1 MSTANGQPRRRRA
14 GLRPNG
20 GGSPTGRRRAR
31 LLIVAGFV
39 VSGLCGA
46 FFYFLPV
53 LTTALHDTGQPRPAA
68 DPGGRSVPA
77 PAAGQPFT
85 VLLLGSDN
93 DRKFVAAHIL
103 TQTMI
108 LVRVV
113 PATHQVWMLSI
124 PRDLWVPISTGGS
137 AKIDA
142 AYEIGGPASA
152 IATVE
157 QDFHVHVDYYA
168 WVGLNGLVNLIN
180 RLGGIDL
187 IAQMPVLDDFYP
199 ADLAGGD
206 PYGYRRVV
214 VLPGPQYDQGL
225 LTLEYVRSRHGDLL
239 GDIARSK
246 RQQQLLVDL
255 RAAAHALSIADLPSL
270 VSALNGQFH
279 TDLGLGQLSSLLPLA
294 RGITSASVHE
304 LVMLPPDFTY
314 GTTDGQ
320 DVLFPNWPAIQ
331 QLVASAFPTA

>member
-1 MSTANGQPRRRRA
+1 
-14 GLRPNG
+14 
-20 GGSPTGRRRAR
+20 
-31 LLIVAGFV
+31 
-39 VSGLCGA
+39 VSGLCGG

-53 LTTALHDTGQPRPAA
+53 VTTALHDTGQARPRT
-68 DPGGRSVPA
+68 DPGGRAAGPGGT

-93 DRKFVAAHIL
+93 DKKFVAAHIL

-113 PATHQVWMLSI
+113 PATHQVWMLSL

-142 AYEIGGPASA
+142 AYETGGPSSA
-152 IATVE
+152 ISTVE

-168 WVGLNGLVNLIN
+168 WVGLNGLVDLID

-187 IAQMPVLDDFYP
+187 VAQMPVLDNFYP
-199 ADLAGGD
+199 ADLASGD

-214 VLPGPQYDQGL
+214 VLPGPQFDAGIL
-225 LTLEYVRSRHGDLL
+225 SLEYVRSRHGDLL

-246 RQQQLLVDL
+246 RQQELLVDL
-255 RAAAHALSIADLPSL
+255 RAAAHQLSLADLPSL

-279 TDLGLGQLSSLLPLA
+279 TDLGLGQVSSLLPLA
-294 RGITSASVHE
+294 QGITSANVHE
-304 LVMLPPDFTY
+304 LVMLPPDFSYATI
-314 GTTDGQ
+314 DGQ
-320 DVLFPNWPAIQ
+320 DALLPNWTAINA
-331 QLVASAFPTA
+331 LVARAFPSR

>member
-1 MSTANGQPRRRRA
+1 MASDPPRRRRA
-14 GLRPNG
+14 GLRASG
-20 GGSPTGRRRAR
+20 GGSTRSRWGRR
-31 LLIVAGFV
+31 LTVAGFV
-39 VSGLCGA
+39 LSGLCGV

-53 LTTALHDTGQPRPAA
+53 LTTALHDTGQARPAT
-68 DPGGRSVPA
+68 DPGAAAAPA
-77 PAAGQPFT
+77 PGSGQPFT

-93 DRKFVAAHIL
+93 DKKFVAAHIL

-113 PATHQVWMLSI
+113 PATHAVWMLSL

-142 AYEIGGPASA
+142 AYELGGPASA
-152 IATVE
+152 IATVQ

-168 WVGLNGLVNLIN
+168 WVGLNGLVDLIN

-206 PYGYRRVV
+206 PYGYRRVA
-214 VLPGPQYDQGL
+214 VLPGPQFDSGL
-225 LTLEYVRSRHGDLL
+225 LSLEYVRSRHGDLL

-246 RQQQLLVDL
+246 RQQELLVDL
-255 RAAAHALSIADLPSL
+255 RAAAHAVSLADLPSL
-270 VSALNGQFH
+270 ISALNGQFH
-279 TDLGLGQLSSLLPLA
+279 TDLGLGQVSALLPLA
-294 RGITSASVHE
+294 RGITSADVHE
-304 LVMLPPDFTY
+304 LVMLPPDFSY
-314 GTTDGQ
+314 GVADGE
-320 DVLFPNWPAIQ
+320 DVLFPNWSAIQ
-331 QLVASAFPTA
+331 QLVARGFPSS